1 MQNLEGKYDKQE
13 QALECYTLF
22 WVANP
27 TPSSLC
33 KTVTTRIPSFELT
46 PSVTSIIC
54 TAALAMPRPSMLPI
68 FTGQRHGCIL
78 QRDMVGHDRTRTVE
92 RGQKD
97 CLHCSLAGFYSLF
110 LLLVLGLRGGGIWAV
125 ALRDDPLS
133 YPSSLR
139 ALQEPRSSTAS
150 TVKRSAWTGARFRK
164 GSRGLGA

>member
-78 QRDMVGHDRTRTVE
+78 QRDMVGHDRTRI
-92 RGQKD
+92 
-97 CLHCSLAGFYSLF
+97 
-110 LLLVLGLRGGGIWAV
+110 LVLGLRGGGIWAV